1 MPTVGNER
9 MTHRRVGKSNRF
21 LNLAHAQL
29 GTLSALIAEGTPT
42 EIRNN
47 PLVIAVV
54 SRGCR
59 QSGTR
64 SGVSAASLVGDRK

>member
-1 MPTVGNER
+1 

-47 PLVIAVV
+47 PLVIASCLGSEEVAI
-54 SRGCR
+54 S
-59 QSGTR
+59 R